1 MYFLPGN
8 IWFLFLRG
16 KGYCGSFP
24 ESLRGV
30 SVSERMNRYGESPC
44 RLEPKHPLRDG
55 LGLGLGASNTVDQM
69 RILGS
74 PLPSPKP
81 GIPGETGLFL
91 RQTFQV
97 FFQALNGK
105 ANSRVL
111 SSLVGSRLRLQGGKG
126 GQTGPRGGRGLGRGR
141 TQQTARNSLGAE
153 TCHHCGWQGIAQDSF
168 QQLLIGLSGANMFC
182 TVTKLFQV
190 IQKK

>member
-1 MYFLPGN
+1 MAQQD
-8 IWFLFLRG
+8 WQ
-16 KGYCGSFP
+16 
-24 ESLRGV
+24 SLRALLAGT
-30 SVSERMNRYGESPC
+30 E
-44 RLEPKHPLRDG
+44 
-55 LGLGLGASNTVDQM
+55 TDQQVLAQAPPTSAPPM
-69 RILGS
+69 T

-153 TCHHCGWQGIAQDSF
+153 TCHGIAQDSF

-190 IQKK
+190 IQKKINN